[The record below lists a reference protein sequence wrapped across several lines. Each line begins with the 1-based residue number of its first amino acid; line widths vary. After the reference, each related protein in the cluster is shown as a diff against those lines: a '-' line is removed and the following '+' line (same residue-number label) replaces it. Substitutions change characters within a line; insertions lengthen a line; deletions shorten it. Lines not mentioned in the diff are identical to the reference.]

1 MRQFTSVAL
10 SATYLCL
17 ALIVA
22 LLLWRNGGGWAAG
35 VAALVGGLGLCFAV
49 HGLISQ
55 SLKLRA
61 LRKELDAVREAQR
74 VMLSQMEQVDARMT
88 EDADAV
94 SDDAGRSEALEGE
107 VHMLEDLVQRMGQR
121 LEERV
126 SAGARQAPHEPTLRR
141 HQSAALLDTVR
152 EALAE
157 NRVDLYLQ
165 PVVGLPQRRTVFY
178 ESYSRLR
185 DATGRVMM
193 PAEYLAVAEPEGL
206 VTSIDNLLLF
216 RCVQIV
222 RRLAKQDRKVGIFC
236 NISIASLAD
245 ETFFPQFLELLLC
258 DMQFPSGIEI
268 DRVDE
273 EVGMDVLTVCVG
285 ADQNFVSLIVLG
297 QLQRGRVSGDRV
309 DCFAFREAL
318 YHVIEQ
324 YTVRLVV
331 EPLGGHEIRVDRFRL
346 TVDTCDQLLPLELG
360 LFILH
365 GIPHHG
371 AHASGGLAP
380 LVVCEADDSH
390 SLPALS
396 FKDHPYGT
404 TEFRERPTYAFQIDH
419 GHSSHVRQG
428 DELVQISADGLQL
441 LQHFFQA
448 VDDHHL
454 LSQAAGSDVVA
465 HGHPGLL
472 RQLLD
477 GLPVCG
483 RHAGAEFNIFFHVVS
498 SKS

>member
-49 HGLISQ
+49 HGLIGQ

-88 EDADAV
+88 EVADAV

-126 SAGARQAPHEPTLRR
+126 SAGARQAPHEPTVRR

-245 ETFFPQFLELLLC
+245 ESFFPQFLDLLAANRDLA
-258 DMQFPSGIEI
+258 
-268 DRVDE
+268 
-273 EVGMDVLTVCVG
+273 G
-285 ADQNFVSLIVLG
+285 ALIFELG
-297 QLQRGRVSGDRV
+297 QAAFDARGSVEARNMGKLADLG
-309 DCFAFREAL
+309 FRFSLDKVTDLDLDFQDLARSDVKFL
-318 YHVIEQ
+318 KIAA
-324 YTVRLVV
+324 
-331 EPLGGHEIRVDRFRL
+331 PF
-346 TVDTCDQLLPLELG
+346 LL
-360 LFILH
+360 
-365 GIPHHG
+365 
-371 AHASGGLAP
+371 
-380 LVVCEADDSH
+380 
-390 SLPALS
+390 
-396 FKDHPYGT
+396 
-404 TEFRERPTYAFQIDH
+404 
-419 GHSSHVRQG
+419 
-428 DELVQISADGLQL
+428 DELVETDEGLILRSLPDLAAQDFSSLTRRYGVEIVAEKVESERQIVDILELDIAYGQGHLFGEPRAIRDAVLAEAD
-441 LQHFFQA
+441 A
-448 VDDHHL
+448 P
-454 LSQAAGSDVVA
+454 VA
-465 HGHPGLL
+465 EPARHDEPPPRTRGGVGVLA
-472 RQLLD
+472 R
-477 GLPVCG
+477 
-483 RHAGAEFNIFFHVVS
+483 RHAAATRI
-498 SKS
+498 

>member
-22 LLLWRNGGGWAAG
+22 LLLWRNGGGWAPG

-49 HGLISQ
+49 HGLVAQ
-55 SLKLRA
+55 SLKMRA

-74 VMLSQMEQVDARMT
+74 VMLAQMEQVDARMT
-88 EDADAV
+88 EVAEAV

-126 SAGARQAPHEPTLRR
+126 SASALHARYEPNPRR
-141 HQSAALLDTVR
+141 HHQSAALLDTVR

-185 DATGRVMM
+185 DATGRVLM
-193 PAEYLAVAEPEGL
+193 PAEYLTVAEPEGL

-245 ETFFPQFLELLLC
+245 ETFFPQFLELLADNRDLAGALIFELGQAAF
-258 DMQFPSGIEI
+258 DARGAVEARNMSRLAELGFRFSLDKVHDLDI
-268 DRVDE
+268 DFHDLARADVKFLKVSAPFLLEELLETEDGLVFRSMPDLAAQDFASLTRRYGVDLIAE
-273 EVGMDVLTVCVG
+273 KVESERQIVDILELDIAFGQGHLFGEPRAIRDAVLAETDPPAEFLHPNPRRRVG
-285 ADQNFVSLIVLG
+285 A
-297 QLQRGRVSGDRV
+297 RG
-309 DCFAFREAL
+309 
-318 YHVIEQ
+318 
-324 YTVRLVV
+324 
-331 EPLGGHEIRVDRFRL
+331 
-346 TVDTCDQLLPLELG
+346 
-360 LFILH
+360 
-365 GIPHHG
+365 
-371 AHASGGLAP
+371 
-380 LVVCEADDSH
+380 
-390 SLPALS
+390 
-396 FKDHPYGT
+396 
-404 TEFRERPTYAFQIDH
+404 
-419 GHSSHVRQG
+419 
-428 DELVQISADGLQL
+428 
-441 LQHFFQA
+441 
-448 VDDHHL
+448 
-454 LSQAAGSDVVA
+454 
-465 HGHPGLL
+465 
-472 RQLLD
+472 
-477 GLPVCG
+477 
-483 RHAGAEFNIFFHVVS
+483 
-498 SKS
+498 